1 MSVVPEHYSAEAK
14 NELGEALKK
23 LDQLRERDTLEF
35 SDTGLEEAVDAIRA
49 AQTELG
55 RVYKRMMG

>member
-1 MSVVPEHYSAEAK
+1 MSVVPVHYLAEAR

-23 LDQLRERDTLEF
+23 LDQLRERDTHEL